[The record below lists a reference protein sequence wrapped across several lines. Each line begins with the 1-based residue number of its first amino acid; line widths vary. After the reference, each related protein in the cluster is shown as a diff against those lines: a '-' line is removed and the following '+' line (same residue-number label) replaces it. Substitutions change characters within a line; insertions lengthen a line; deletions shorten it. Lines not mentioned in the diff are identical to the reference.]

1 MDGKAEATH
10 SHADATDSTSG
21 FMSASDKAKLDGL
34 ENVDMTGYVKVLRN
48 ASGAVQ
54 DDKGWVGTMM
64 ITEDPLLATNF
75 VQIRTDGDKP
85 TFAMNTMEVNGFTD
99 TITPDA
105 DGYMLATDKAV
116 KSYVD
121 ANKTVVTVD
130 SSLSDSSTNPVQ
142 NKVIKAAIDGKADVA
157 HNHDGIY
164 ANASHTHDAADVTTG
179 TFDAAR
185 IPTITDAKIQGMSAS
200 KLTGTIPTDNLPSY
214 VDDVVEYD
222 KQASFPPTG
231 EAGKIY
237 VDTTTNKTYR
247 WSGSSYVEISA
258 SLALGT
264 TSSTAFRG
272 DYGNAAYQH
281 AVTNKGSEFA
291 SGLYKI
297 TTNAEGHVTA
307 ATAVVKDDITALGIP
322 GEDTN
327 TTYENATSSTDGL
340 MSAADKAKLDS
351 IADGADKLPE
361 GGTEGQVLTKT
372 ADGEEWADA
381 VIPEV
386 EHATAETYGT
396 VKLISDND
404 LERYFGSESVT
415 VTGTETRTVN
425 TNNSSCSGNEVTIS
439 FALNPGTTP
448 ITADEVLATVDSKYA
463 PKEDVSFSVRFGS
476 VPMVVSVNCKITT
489 SGDIVATEE
498 KTPSGN
504 GVFSCSYIIDTLF
517 DTTIPTVS
525 QLKDATS
532 SKLEV
537 TDNDFVVKNGENLD
551 KVVVGTDASYV
562 EVSTLGLGT
571 SSLTSV
577 SGELEATIGTS
588 NSFLKYSYMNL
599 KSANGNAIKLNVN
612 DDETRIT
619 VGDKEVTSI
628 TDTIEASPEGNA
640 LVTDKAVADYVVAKV
655 TFASDEDFKAYMGIS

>member
-1 MDGKAEATH
+1 
-10 SHADATDSTSG
+10 
-21 FMSASDKAKLDGL
+21 MSASDKAKLDGL

-54 DDKGWVGTMM
+54 DDEGWVGTMM
-64 ITEDPLLATNF
+64 ITEDPLSATNF

-121 ANKTVVTVD
+121 ANKTTVTVD
-130 SSLSDSSTNPVQ
+130 DSLSDSSTNPVQ

-157 HNHDGIY
+157 HNHDGVY

-200 KLTGTIPTDNLPSY
+200 KLTGTIPTENLPSY

-222 KQASFPPTG
+222 KQTSFPPTG

-247 WSGSSYVEISA
+247 WSGSNYVEISA

-322 GEDTN
+322 AQD
-327 TTYENATSSTDGL
+327 TTYVDATTGASGL
-340 MSAADKAKLDS
+340 MSATDKTKLDG
-351 IADGADKLPE
+351 IEDGAN
-361 GGTEGQVLTKT
+361 KT
-372 ADGEEWADA
+372 
-381 VIPEV
+381 
-386 EHATAETYGT
+386 
-396 VKLISDND
+396 
-404 LERYFGSESVT
+404 
-415 VTGTETRTVN
+415 
-425 TNNSSCSGNEVTIS
+425 
-439 FALNPGTTP
+439 
-448 ITADEVLATVDSKYA
+448 TVDSELSADSENPVQNKA
-463 PKEDVSFSVRFGS
+463 IKAELDKKLWVSKMGNLDVLINNNN
-476 VPMVVSVNCKITT
+476 PVSSLYTGTITL
-489 SGDIVATEE
+489 
-498 KTPSGN
+498 GN
-504 GVFSCSYIIDTLF
+504 G
-517 DTTIPTVS
+517 
-525 QLKDATS
+525 ATALYLS
-532 SKLEV
+532 RES
-537 TDNDFVVKNGENLD
+537 
-551 KVVVGTDASYV
+551 
-562 EVSTLGLGT
+562 
-571 SSLTSV
+571 
-577 SGELEATIGTS
+577 
-588 NSFLKYSYMNL
+588 
-599 KSANGNAIKLNVN
+599 IKF
-612 DDETRIT
+612 
-619 VGDKEVTSI
+619 GGKEVTSI
-628 TDTIEASPEGNA
+628 TDTIEEYPTGNL
-640 LVTDKAVADYVVAKV
+640 LVTDKAVADYVAANVPSVPEIIPV
-655 TFASDEDFKAYMGIS
+655 TQGGTGANNAADARANLGITVASDEDFKAYMGIS

>member
-1 MDGKAEATH
+1 MDGKAETTH
-10 SHADATDSTSG
+10 SHADATNSTSG

-54 DDKGWVGTMM
+54 DDEGWVGTMM
-64 ITEDPLLATNF
+64 ITEDPLSATNF

-121 ANKTVVTVD
+121 ANKTTVTVD

-157 HNHDGIY
+157 HNHNGVY

-200 KLTGTIPTDNLPSY
+200 KLTGTIPTENLPSY

-222 KQASFPPTG
+222 KQTSFPPTG

-247 WSGSSYVEISA
+247 WSGSNYVEISA

-322 GEDTN
+322 AQD
-327 TTYENATSSTDGL
+327 TTYVDATTDASGL
-340 MSAADKAKLDS
+340 MSATDKTKLDG
-351 IADGADKLPE
+351 IAEGADKLPE
-361 GGTEGQVLTKT
+361 GGTDGQVLTKT
-372 ADGEEWADA
+372 SDGEEWTDIE
-381 VIPEV
+381 IPEV
-386 EHATAETYGT
+386 PDNILSIDVLQRNILQVGSEN
-396 VKLISDND
+396 VKLLT
-404 LERYFGSESVT
+404 LE
-415 VTGTETRTVN
+415 N
-425 TNNSSCSGNEVTIS
+425 
-439 FALNPGTTP
+439 
-448 ITADEVLATVDSKYA
+448 
-463 PKEDVSFSVRFGS
+463 DVSHTFAYLDANEEQAEMSVYTNAYDG
-476 VPMVVSVNCKITT
+476 VNASIL
-489 SGDIVATEE
+489 
-498 KTPSGN
+498 SGN
-504 GVFSCSYIIDTLF
+504 GNGYLKVES
-517 DTTIPTVS
+517 
-525 QLKDATS
+525 LKDPNNYIKIGFGGNVPYLTMAN
-532 SKLEV
+532 E
-537 TDNDFVVKNGENLD
+537 NNGISAKTVNSISDSINL
-551 KVVVGTDASYV
+551 
-562 EVSTLGLGT
+562 
-571 SSLTSV
+571 
-577 SGELEATIGTS
+577 IGY
-588 NSFLKYSYMNL
+588 NQY
-599 KSANGNAIKLNVN
+599 
-612 DDETRIT
+612 
-619 VGDKEVTSI
+619 
-628 TDTIEASPEGNA
+628 A
-640 LVTDKAVADYVVAKV
+640 LVTEKAVVDYVAAKV